1 MTADPHEGRIDG
13 RSDASLRRIEI
24 EPGFTTN
31 PAGSALI
38 RFGRTM
44 VLCTAA
50 IEEGVPRFRR
60 DIGGWL
66 TAEYAMAPG
75 STHSRS
81 PRESMR
87 GKVKGRTHEIQ
98 RLIGRSIRA
107 AIDLEAIGD
116 HTIHLDCEVLQADG
130 GTRTASVTGAFVAL
144 ALACDAL
151 LQKGAIPA
159 SPLHTSIAAISCG
172 IVDGRCLVDLC
183 YEEDSRAEV
192 DANLV
197 LTGRNEIVEVQATG
211 EQGTLSR
218 AQLNAML
225 DAGEDAIRAL
235 TEAQRLALGGAV
247 DRLGLTAAMGGGA

>member
-1 MTADPHEGRIDG
+1 MSGARTGDRIDG
-13 RSDASLRRIEI
+13 RTDDALRRVEI

-107 AIDLEAIGD
+107 AIDLEAIGE

-144 ALACDAL
+144 ALACDTL
-151 LQKGAIPA
+151 LERGAIA
-159 SPLHTSIAAISCG
+159 KSPLHTSVAAISCG

-197 LTGRNEIVEVQATG
+197 LTGASEIIEVQATG
-211 EQGTLSR
+211 ENGTLSR
-218 AQLNAML
+218 DELNAML
-225 DAGEDAIRAL
+225 DAGTAAVAEL
-235 TEAQRLALGGAV
+235 TAAQRLALGGAV
-247 DRLGLTAAMGGGA
+247 ERLGLTGVMGGGA